1 MVFQKVS
8 NTLNIGHCFMCFL
21 QQEIYHS
28 KGQCDEIF
36 TPKTKIFAKFSFYVI
51 VDFAD
56 MHVSIFAIKYLEE
69 NENSTQVE
77 YLISIKTVV
86 ENLRLTPFNSL
97 ENNFT

>member
-36 TPKTKIFAKFSFYVI
+36 TPKTKIFAKFSFCVI

-56 MHVSIFAIKYLEE
+56 MHASIFAIIIKYLEE

-86 ENLRLTPFNSL
+86 SNIHLFY
-97 ENNFT
+97 

>member
-56 MHVSIFAIKYLEE
+56 MHALIFAIKYLEE

-86 ENLRLTPFNSL
+86 SNIHLFY
-97 ENNFT
+97 

>member
-8 NTLNIGHCFMCFL
+8 NTLNIGHCFMFFL

-56 MHVSIFAIKYLEE
+56 MHASIIAIKYLEE

>member
-56 MHVSIFAIKYLEE
+56 MHASIFAIKYLEE

-77 YLISIKTVV
+77 YLVSIKTVV
-86 ENLRLTPFNSL
+86 SNIHLFY
-97 ENNFT
+97 

>member
-1 MVFQKVS
+1 MKIKPPKALH
-8 NTLNIGHCFMCFL
+8 TL
-21 QQEIYHS
+21 

-56 MHVSIFAIKYLEE
+56 MRASIFAIIIKYLEE

-86 ENLRLTPFNSL
+86 SNIHLFY
-97 ENNFT
+97 